1 MARKRYAVY
10 KLTKVKGKK
19 EYVVS
24 ASYICNSLKA
34 AYHELDCWDED
45 LDEPVWYN
53 PKTDEFVAFEL
64 RGDMLYVPNEI
75 EVETDDVWYPRLIGA
90 YGRFPIYYIDIYPNP
105 YSYYKLHKVRGENR
119 LELEGVK

>member
-24 ASYICNSLKA
+24 TSYICNSLNA

-45 LDEPVWYN
+45 LDGPRTYN
-53 PKTDEFVAFEL
+53 PKTGELVAFEL
-64 RGDMLYVPNEI
+64 HDDMLYVPNEI
-75 EVETDDVWYPRLIGA
+75 EVKEDDVWTTRVIGA
-90 YGRFPIYYIDIYPNP
+90 YGWFPIFYIDIYPNP